1 MWECMGA
8 SVKIIVLVQIMQKL
22 AAKRIQETVLVF
34 QEKQEKIARKVKNDR

>member
-1 MWECMGA
+1 M
-8 SVKIIVLVQIMQKL
+8 IMQKL